1 MLTFI
6 VTHVY
11 FPPVPALLALVSLW
25 ILLFKRPKHWLSAL
39 IGIPILSFIHA
50 NVFPI
55 YLARTLSSILLA
67 VSATVLPCLVF
78 ALVLQRLSGVTDPNR
93 ETLSDA
99 KPVQHLFLMLAGA
112 AMWVALATYTPEHC
126 FTAKCKISDALFGP
140 RLFANFWLASLVGGL
155 HASGAFLALQR
166 VVMRALRR

>member
-11 FPPVPALLALVSLW
+11 FPPVPALLALVSLS
-25 ILLFKRPKHWLSAL
+25 ILVFKRPKHWLVAL
-39 IGIPILSFIHA
+39 AGLPILAFIHA
-50 NVFPI
+50 NVFSF
-55 YLARTLSSILLA
+55 YFARTLSSILLA
-67 VSATVLPCLVF
+67 VSVTVLPCLVF
-78 ALVLQRLSGVTDPNR
+78 GLVFQRMWGVTGPNR

-99 KPVQHLFLMLAGA
+99 KPVKHLFLMLAGA

-140 RLFANFWLASLVGGL
+140 SPFANFWIASFLGGL
-155 HASGAFLALQR
+155 HALAALSALQQ
-166 VVMRALRR
+166 VAVRALRR